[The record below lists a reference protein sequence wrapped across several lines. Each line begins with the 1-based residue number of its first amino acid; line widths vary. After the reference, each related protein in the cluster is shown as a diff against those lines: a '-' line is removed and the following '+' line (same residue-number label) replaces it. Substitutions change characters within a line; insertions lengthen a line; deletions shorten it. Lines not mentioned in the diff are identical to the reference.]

1 MQDRYTEN
9 QIPFFLWPTGYRN
22 AVSISTLT
30 QVDLR
35 YCFARK
41 NFITLRSAVFVD
53 TDELDLLMHMGRYW
67 GFGAEYARQ
76 TMVGP
81 LKVAAQWGPIFGF
94 SAYASIGFD
103 F

>member
-1 MQDRYTEN
+1 MPYS
-9 QIPFFLWPTGYRN
+9 
-22 AVSISTLT
+22 AVA

-35 YCFARK
+35 YCFLRK
-41 NFITLRSAVFVD
+41 NFLTARAGMFVD
-53 TDELDLLMHMGRYW
+53 TFYLSELPYSSPFW
-67 GFGAEYARQ
+67 AFGAEYARQ

-81 LKVAAQWGPIFGF
+81 LKIAAQWSRLFGV